1 MYIITLEDLSY
12 KQMHELNN
20 KLVTFGSGVS
30 ATSVDDEG
38 KSWRVSVTTGDNAY
52 TQQVL
57 NAITATLAQAVAIPY
72 YTIDQLPSDVQ
83 KRVCQAAIDANI
95 YWDVWQDERNK
106 AFDAICERLDLQW
119 DCDNY
124 DNYYVEETSNEWYAK
139 DIQGASRVIA
149 YIRNRWGSFKTPM
162 YVDKDKHSNFYKL
175 LHKKCAA
182 LPPKFTEDNMLTG
195 YCADYTFYE
204 AYAEFLDLARKQP
217 ETITLADFCECL
229 ARRFEKEYE
238 ADYEQATSIDYAM
251 ECLCDGCYY
260 TWQGRDITDVVNAY
274 MVAK

>member
-1 MYIITLEDLSY
+1 MYVITLQDLSY

-20 KLVTFGSGVS
+20 RLVTFGSGVS

-57 NAITATLAQAVAIPY
+57 NAITATLTQAISIPY

-83 KRVCQAAIDANI
+83 KEVCQKAIDANI

-106 AFDAICERLDLQW
+106 SFDVICDTLDLGW
-119 DCDNY
+119 SVDNY
-124 DNYYVEETSNEWYAK
+124 DNYYVEETSSDYYAK

-149 YIRNRWGSFKTPM
+149 YIINRWGDFKKPM
-162 YVDKDKHSNFYKL
+162 YIDKDKHSTFYKL
-175 LHKKCAA
+175 LHKRGAA
-182 LPPKFTEDNMLTG
+182 LPQKFMEDAMPTG
-195 YCADYTFYE
+195 YCTDYTFYE

-229 ARRFEKEYE
+229 ARAFEKEYQ

-251 ECLCDGCYY
+251 EFLCQDCYY
-260 TWQGRDITDVVNAY
+260 TWQGKDITDIVNRY
-274 MVAK
+274 LINK